1 MDGYKCVGGNTC
13 AATAIPCGSTTC
25 STANNGVCCETL
37 RIDADYTTTPWT
49 YSCESYTSCST
60 TSNSDYSPLYCGSK
74 TDCPS
79 GQYCCMTGLGCDG
92 TYIPTAIATCTSD
105 TANCRAG
112 ARNFGM
118 QLCDPS
124 LSPTECLTGSCKS
137 ESCVRGVYSCQ

>member
-25 STANNGVCCETL
+25 STANNGVCCETQPYGSN
-37 RIDADYTTTPWT
+37 ATTPWA
-49 YSCESYTSCST
+49 YSCESYTACST
-60 TSNSDYSPLYCGSK
+60 TGDRYWSPLYCGSK

-79 GQYCCMTGLGCDG
+79 GQYCCMTGIGCDG
-92 TYIPTAIATCTSD
+92 TNNPSAYATCTSN
-105 TANCRAG
+105 TSNCQAG
-112 ARNFGM
+112 ARNYGM